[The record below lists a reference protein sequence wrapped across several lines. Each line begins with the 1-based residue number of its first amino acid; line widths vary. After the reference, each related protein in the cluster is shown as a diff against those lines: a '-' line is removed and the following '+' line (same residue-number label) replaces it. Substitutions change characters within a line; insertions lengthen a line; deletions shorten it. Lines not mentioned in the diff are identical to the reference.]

1 MEISRRDFVKAAGV
15 AAATVAMGGV
25 TLSEIANAASSNEF
39 SKSRLGFGMMRLP
52 VISDPTD
59 FDYKQV
65 FQMVDEF
72 LAQGY
77 TYFDTSFV
85 YHNGKSE
92 EAVRKAVVERHPR
105 ESFTV
110 ATKFPTFNL
119 VPENEIDG
127 IFESQLKNLGV
138 DYVDYYLL
146 HNIQTVYYDGVDG
159 NGGIIKQTN
168 LFDHAKKFKADGKI
182 KHLGFSF
189 HSSAKLLDRIL
200 TEHPEVEFVQIALNP
215 IDWDSELV
223 QAGKCYEVIRKHGK
237 KVVIMEPIKGGGLAK
252 LPDDAEKNLKSMN
265 PNDSVA
271 SWSLRFS
278 LDLDD
283 VITVL
288 SGMST
293 LEQVK
298 DNAKTTKAAKP
309 LSAKEKT
316 ALDDAMKI
324 YRESAPIKQS
334 EIETYRGLTYNKVPV
349 TAILQAYSICQIQP
363 DPGFADDNNYLKN
376 AFAEEAHLDFF
387 KGVPQEKVITADGAD
402 ITEKVETAVKWLTE
416 HSF

>member
-1 MEISRRDFVKAAGV
+1 MEFKQ
-15 AAATVAMGGV
+15 
-25 TLSEIANAASSNEF
+25 
-39 SKSRLGFGMMRLP
+39 SRLGFGMMRLP
-52 VISDPTD
+52 VLSSPTD
-59 FDYKQV
+59 FDYKQL

-72 LAQGY
+72 LAQGF

-85 YHNGKSE
+85 YHSGKSE

-105 ESFTV
+105 DSFTI

-119 VPENEIDG
+119 VPEDKIDYV
-127 IFESQLKNLGV
+127 FESQLKNLGV

-146 HNIQTVYYDGVDG
+146 HNIQSIYYDGIDG
-159 NGGIIKQTN
+159 NGGIIKTTN
-168 LFDHAKKFKADGKI
+168 LFEHAKKFKAAGKI

-189 HSSAKLLDRIL
+189 HSSAKLLDRVL
-200 TEHPEVEFVQIALNP
+200 TEHPETEFVQIALNP

-223 QAGKCYEVIRKHGK
+223 QAGACYDVIRKHGK
-237 KVVIMEPIKGGGLAK
+237 KVVIMEPIKGGGLSK
-252 LPDDAEKNLKSMN
+252 LPTDAENILKKIK
-265 PNDSVA
+265 PADSIA

-278 LDLDD
+278 LDLED

-298 DNAKTTKAAKP
+298 DNCKTTHAAKP
-309 LSAKEKT
+309 LTADEKN
-316 ALDDAMKI
+316 ALSEAMKI
-324 YRESAPIKQS
+324 YRESTPIKQS
-334 EIETYRGLTYNKVPV
+334 EIDKYRGLTYNKVPV

-363 DPGFADDNNYLKN
+363 NPGFSDDNNYLKN
-376 AFAEEAHLDFF
+376 TFLEEAHLDFF
-387 KGVPQEKVITADGAD
+387 KGLPKEKVIAADGTD
-402 ITEKVETAVKWLTE
+402 ITAMVEKAVKWLTE